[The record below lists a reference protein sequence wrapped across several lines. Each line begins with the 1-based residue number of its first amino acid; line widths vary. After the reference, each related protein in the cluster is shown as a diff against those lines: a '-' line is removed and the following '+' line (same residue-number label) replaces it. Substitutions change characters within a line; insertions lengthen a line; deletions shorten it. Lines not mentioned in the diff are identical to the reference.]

1 VINVGFLVVLSLYF
15 IRNEYNQIQS
25 MGINYFM
32 EPWNYIDLVPPV
44 MVLLITMINALSI
57 NTPFE
62 SILKSMGSFFMWL
75 KLLYF
80 LRIYRTTGYLVRMI
94 VQVIQEMKV
103 FLLVLLI
110 TILAVADAQIS
121 IQEYDKDLDGIKTF
135 WEFIGHNLSRFVASV
150 NITY

>member
-1 VINVGFLVVLSLYF
+1 
-15 IRNEYNQIQS
+15 
-25 MGINYFM
+25 M

-44 MVLLITMINALSI
+44 MVLLITMINTLSI
-57 NTPFE
+57 STPIE
-62 SILKSMGSFFMWL
+62 SVLKSMGSLFMWL

-80 LRIYRTTGYLVRMI
+80 MRIYRTTGYLVRMI

-121 IQEYDKDLDGIKTF
+121 IQEYDKDLDSINTL
-135 WEFIGHNLSRFVASV
+135 WEFIGHNLSRFIASV
-150 NITY
+150 NVTYSMILGGDGFTAQDQY